1 MELTDLEVLYEVPGY
16 IDETEIDEIEYLLPG
31 QSAVVTIY
39 PKFSTSIVEKTS
51 TSKERGKVTV
61 NYESDGKSE
70 DWDKTFSFEMRGRN
84 DLIYSSLPSEEIVGY
99 NDMFDNMALIP
110 CFITPEDPIMK
121 YYTQQV
127 QQKVLKG
134 EAASVYQTDEEAVR
148 FLAGVYDATLMAG
161 MVYSGTK
168 GIPVDIGD
176 VSSLIQHIR
185 LPREVVTGNTG
196 LCIELSTLYCSVLSC
211 AGLDPIVFMVPGHAY
226 PGIRINGNYYAI
238 EATMIGGEGL
248 GGSSNSQEA
257 LEQGM
262 KQLQE
267 FAQAAGNGDPR
278 YMIIDV
284 HQLYGEGIRP
294 MELKDDQFLREKI
307 DEIAQHFDGTVKRKK
322 SKGNQQSS
330 GSGTAP
336 PPDKG
341 MNMTAY
347 SGNVAFN
354 YPANW
359 LRYNYPAPD
368 FPVLISQLE
377 SPDQSMAIS
386 VYDLQAVYG
395 PDAAMAYLQ
404 EAYSYAG
411 VLVTYQAAGTKG
423 NYRVYDG
430 QSNMGGEIFNW
441 KAYFKQVSGGTSGI
455 TIGAPSYYYNQNQ
468 NIMNQIISTIR

>member
-1 MELTDLEVLYEVPGY
+1 
-16 IDETEIDEIEYLLPG
+16 
-31 QSAVVTIY
+31 
-39 PKFSTSIVEKTS
+39 
-51 TSKERGKVTV
+51 
-61 NYESDGKSE
+61 
-70 DWDKTFSFEMRGRN
+70 MRGRN

-267 FAQAAGNGDPR
+267 FAQAAGNG
-278 YMIIDV
+278 
-284 HQLYGEGIRP
+284 
-294 MELKDDQFLREKI
+294 
-307 DEIAQHFDGTVKRKK
+307 
-322 SKGNQQSS
+322 
-330 GSGTAP
+330 
-336 PPDKG
+336 
-341 MNMTAY
+341 
-347 SGNVAFN
+347 
-354 YPANW
+354 
-359 LRYNYPAPD
+359 
-368 FPVLISQLE
+368 
-377 SPDQSMAIS
+377 AI
-386 VYDLQAVYG
+386 
-395 PDAAMAYLQ
+395 
-404 EAYSYAG
+404 
-411 VLVTYQAAGTKG
+411 
-423 NYRVYDG
+423 
-430 QSNMGGEIFNW
+430 
-441 KAYFKQVSGGTSGI
+441 
-455 TIGAPSYYYNQNQ
+455 
-468 NIMNQIISTIR
+468 